1 MPKLKVGDIVVVS
14 SLSGE
19 KEFKVI
25 QVKGDIAITKYR
37 DFDVE
42 IVNGWLVFEHG
53 QHNSDSQNTYFVK
66 EH

>member
-1 MPKLKVGDIVVVS
+1 MQRLKVGDIIVGS
-14 SLSGE
+14 DE

-25 QVKGDIAITKYR
+25 QIKGDIAITKYR

-53 QHNSDSQNTYFVK
+53 QRNSDSQNTYFVK